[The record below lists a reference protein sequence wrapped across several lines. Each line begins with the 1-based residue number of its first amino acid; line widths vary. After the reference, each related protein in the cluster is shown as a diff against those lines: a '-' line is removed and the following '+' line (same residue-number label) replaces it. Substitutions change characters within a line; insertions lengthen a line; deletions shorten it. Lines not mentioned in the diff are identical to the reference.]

1 MSFQDICG
9 HERQI
14 EQLQS
19 SLAQSRIPHAF
30 LFYGLEGVGKR
41 TTAHTFAK
49 AINCLGHQRDSG
61 QPDSCDTCPPCVKA
75 DHNNHLDIIVLAPE
89 GQFIKIQAIR
99 NLQERMKFKPWEG
112 KKRVCI
118 IDNAERM
125 NDVAANAL
133 LKILEEPPAAN
144 ILILISA
151 LPSQLPATILSRCQ
165 QIRFNP
171 LSEEKVAVFLQ
182 QRLSLDVSASRL
194 LAKSA
199 GGSIAR
205 ALEMHSGS
213 YLAMRQGIIEVAAAG
228 WLHDSLLRLS
238 SLSCFGQTREEV
250 MERLAILRTCYRD
263 AMVYRETGDAG
274 ALINQD
280 QEEMIKSLADRLP
293 LADMIDNIKA
303 IDRAFAAVQQNAD
316 KTLTLEVMMFKLK

>member
-1 MSFQDICG
+1 MSFQDIFG

-19 SLAQSRIPHAF
+19 ALAQGRIPHAF
-30 LFYGLEGVGKR
+30 LFCGLEGIGKR
-41 TTAHTFAK
+41 TTARTFAK
-49 AINCLGHQRDSG
+49 ALNCLGNQCGSG
-61 QPDSCDTCPPCVKA
+61 QNDSCDACFSCLKV
-75 DHNNHLDIIVLAPE
+75 DHNNHLDIITLEPE

-144 ILILISA
+144 IMILISA
-151 LPSQLPATILSRCQ
+151 FSSQLPATILSRCQ

-171 LSEEKVAVFLQ
+171 LPEEKVAAFLQ
-182 QRLSLDVSASRL
+182 QRLSLDPSASRL
-194 LAKSA
+194 LANSA

-205 ALEMHSGS
+205 AIEMHSGS
-213 YLAMRQGIIEVAAAG
+213 YLDMRKEIIEVAAAG
-228 WLHDSLLRLS
+228 WMHDPLLRLS
-238 SLSCFGQTREEV
+238 SLSRFGPTREEV
-250 MERLAILRTCYRD
+250 MGRLVILRTCYRD
-263 AMVYRETGDAG
+263 AIVYKETGAAG

-280 QEEMIKSLADRLP
+280 QQDMIKTLSDRLS
-293 LADMIDNIKA
+293 LTDMISNIKV
-303 IDRAFAAVQQNAD
+303 IDRAFSAVEQNAD

>member
-1 MSFQDICG
+1 MSFPDIFG

-19 SLAQSRIPHAF
+19 YLVQSRIPHAL
-30 LFYGLEGVGKR
+30 LFCGLDGIGKR
-41 TTAHTFAK
+41 TTAWTFAK
-49 AINCLGHQRDSG
+49 AVNCLGG
-61 QPDSCDTCPPCVKA
+61 QPDSCDICSSCVKA
-75 DHNNHLDIIVLAPE
+75 GHHNHLDILILEAE

-125 NDVAANAL
+125 NEAAANAL
-133 LKILEEPPAAN
+133 LKTLEEPPAAN
-144 ILILISA
+144 IIILISA

-171 LSEEKVAVFLQ
+171 LPEESVASFLQ
-182 QRLSLDVSASRL
+182 RQHSLDVPASRL
-194 LAKSA
+194 LAHSA

-213 YLAMRQGIIEVAAAG
+213 YLAMRKEVIELAVAG
-228 WLHDSLLRLS
+228 LLHDPLLRLA
-238 SLSCFGQTREEV
+238 SLNRFGQTREEV
-250 MERLAILRTCYRD
+250 RERLVILRTCYRD
-263 AMVYRETGDAG
+263 AMVYRETAAAV

-280 QEEMIKSLADRLP
+280 QEGMIKALSDRLP
-293 LADMIDNIKA
+293 LPDLIGNIKV
-303 IDRAFAAVQQNAD
+303 IDRALSAVEQNAD

>member
-1 MSFQDICG
+1 MSFQDIFG

-14 EQLQS
+14 EQLQR

-41 TTAHTFAK
+41 TTAQTFAK
-49 AINCLGHQRDSG
+49 ALNCLANQH
-61 QPDSCDTCPPCVKA
+61 DSCDACLSCVKA
-75 DHNNHLDIIVLAPE
+75 DHNNHLDIMVLEPE

-99 NLQERMKFKPWEG
+99 NLQARMKFKPWEG

-144 ILILISA
+144 IMILISA
-151 LPSQLPATILSRCQ
+151 FPSQLPATILSRCQ
-165 QIRFNP
+165 QVRFNP
-171 LSEEKVAVFLQ
+171 LPEEKVAGFLQ
-182 QRLSLDVSASRL
+182 RRLSLDVSVSRL
-194 LAKSA
+194 LANSA

-213 YLAMRQGIIEVAAAG
+213 YLEMRKEIFEVAAAG
-228 WLHDSLLRLS
+228 WMHNPLLRLS
-238 SLSCFGQTREEV
+238 SLSRFGPTREEV
-250 MERLAILRTCYRD
+250 MERLVILRTCYRD
-263 AMVYRETGDAG
+263 AMVYRETGAAG

-280 QEEMIKSLADRLP
+280 QEDMIKALSDRLP
-293 LADMIDNIKA
+293 LTDMISNIRV
-303 IDRAFAAVQQNAD
+303 IDRALRAVEQNAD

>member
-1 MSFQDICG
+1 
-9 HERQI
+9 
-14 EQLQS
+14 
-19 SLAQSRIPHAF
+19 
-30 LFYGLEGVGKR
+30 
-41 TTAHTFAK
+41 
-49 AINCLGHQRDSG
+49 
-61 QPDSCDTCPPCVKA
+61 VKA
-75 DHNNHLDIIVLAPE
+75 DHNNHLDIIVLEPE

-125 NDVAANAL
+125 NDVAANSL

-165 QIRFNP
+165 QVRFNP
-171 LSEEKVAVFLQ
+171 LPEATIAGFLQ
-182 QRLSLDVSASRL
+182 RRLSLDAAASCL
-194 LAKSA
+194 LANSA

-213 YLAMRQGIIEVAAAG
+213 YLDIRREIIAMAAAG
-228 WLHDSLLRLS
+228 WLHDPLLRLS
-238 SLSCFGQTREEV
+238 SLGRFGQTREEV
-250 MERLAILRTCYRD
+250 LERLAILRTCYRD
-263 AMVYRETGDAG
+263 AMVYRETAAAG

-280 QEEMIKSLADRLP
+280 QEDMIKALSDRLP
-293 LADMIDNIKA
+293 LMDLVGNIKI
-303 IDRAFAAVQQNAD
+303 IDRAFSAVEQNAD
-316 KTLTLEVMMFKLK
+316 KTLTLEVMMFKLS